1 MTKEKKITIISGLV
15 IGIVI
20 ILWIIFQF
28 LYKNTEEKIKSDYS
42 FTIGEITGYTSPTS
56 ELPRAIIYDYCVNDT
71 KYDETIIVSSRFDL
85 CKDFGK
91 CKGKKYWVIY
101 LNSNPKDCM
110 IDLSKE
116 IQNEIF
122 PKPPKN
128 LENFEYSTYRTI
140 FTFGFKKKKKCSE
153 L

>member
-1 MTKEKKITIISGLV
+1 MTKEKIITIISGLV
-15 IGIVI
+15 IVGVLL
-20 ILWIIFQF
+20 LWIIVQF
-28 LYKNTEEKIKSDYS
+28 LYKDTAEKIKSNYS
-42 FTIGEITGYTSPTS
+42 FTIGEITAYSSPTS
-56 ELPRAIIYDYCVNDT
+56 ELPRTICYDYCVNDT
-71 KYDETIIVSSRFDL
+71 RYDETIIVGSRFDI
-85 CKDFGK
+85 CEDFGK

-116 IQNEIF
+116 IQNETF
-122 PKPPKN
+122 PQPPRN
-128 LENFEYSTYRTI
+128 IESFEYSTYRTI